1 MALHSYPL
9 SYLLSSAV
17 RRCHIYVISMS
28 YLLTDQALLYILKNY
43 VCAFNERKPNGY

>member
-9 SYLLSSAV
+9 SYL
-17 RRCHIYVISMS
+17 S

-43 VCAFNERKPNGY
+43 ACAFNERKPDGY